1 MLPYASRLY
10 NYFEKFQG
18 KRLIALLVAFFIIFL
33 SLGVAIGQIP
43 ILFDNRGGETIIVTE
58 GNQKPV
64 EKVVEMSGKVVYSD
78 ASLHPND
85 NISYKLLDSSGKAVI
100 LLSATDDK
108 LKVIEGATVK
118 LQGKLSKTADGK
130 EDVLLVDKVIFGK

>member
-1 MLPYASRLY
+1 
-10 NYFEKFQG
+10 
-18 KRLIALLVAFFIIFL
+18 L

-78 ASLHPND
+78 PSLHPND

>member
-1 MLPYASRLY
+1 VLPYASRLY

-78 ASLHPND
+78 PSLHPND